1 MELGNKVF
9 NSEVPNIIEDM
20 DFISDNSIIVL
31 TKYSNL
37 EILKINISKNKE
49 EYDIIEDAL
58 YSSMYV
64 TMDNIIFNTDI
75 DEIIIMKIRDGN
87 VLRSNDGDVIKT
99 DSKLKACSDFFIA
112 YFIDQWTLGVFNLIN
127 GNEIFRIRNE
137 KYSVKY
143 IAL

>member
-31 TKYSNL
+31 TKYNNL

-64 TMDNIIFNTDI
+64 TMDNIILNTDM
-75 DEIIIMKIRDGN
+75 DEIIIMKIRDGM
-87 VLRSNDGDVIKT
+87 
-99 DSKLKACSDFFIA
+99 F
-112 YFIDQWTLGVFNLIN
+112 
-127 GNEIFRIRNE
+127 
-137 KYSVKY
+137 
-143 IAL
+143 